1 MTASSITIPFDEAL
15 HFAAHDDQ
23 MHPHGPQADWTET
36 MWFSFNVPERS
47 LAGWLY
53 VQTRPNIGTSAG
65 GAFLYGPGD
74 WAPWELPFYNYFDHQ
89 SMPDPLDLRDVQ
101 FMNGVSCKV
110 LEPGMKYR
118 LGYRFRDSDEFVAD
132 LLFEGLTP
140 PVPHV
145 HGAPPFTGSSHYDQH
160 GHVTG
165 DLWLKGERI
174 PVDCV
179 AVRDRSWGR
188 RPELVGLGARR
199 LSYVF
204 GAVPHVDGQPDD
216 AFLVFCQPPADDQ
229 EAEVETLSSGYLLRD
244 GQLRRLASATRV
256 NTRDA
261 ATGGIQSIV
270 VDITDTDGRT
280 AHIVGEARGRMML
293 AKNSLCINTFLRF
306 DLDGREAFGEDQD
319 VWPVMRFRNRRRA
332 AR

>member
-1 MTASSITIPFDEAL
+1 MTTSPIPITFDHNI
-15 HFAAHDDQ
+15 HFTERDDQ
-23 MHPHGPQADWTET
+23 MHPHGPQKDWTET
-36 MWFSFNVPERS
+36 VWFSFNVPERS

-53 VQTRPNIGTSAG
+53 TQVRPNAGTAAG

-74 WAPWELPFYNYFDHQ
+74 WMPWELPYFAYLDHTAV
-89 SMPDPLDLRDVQ
+89 PDPLDLRAVS
-101 FMNGVSCKV
+101 FMNGVSV
-110 LEPGMKYR
+110 TMLEPGLRYR
-118 LGYRFRDSDEFVAD
+118 LGYRFRDLDEFVAD
-132 LLFEGLTP
+132 LEFQGLTP

-160 GHVTG
+160 GRVTG

-174 PVDCV
+174 PVDCI

-188 RPELVGLGARR
+188 RPELIGPNTNR

-204 GAVPHVDGQPDD
+204 GATGPGE
-216 AFLVFCQPPADDQ
+216 AFLVFCTPAGGDQ
-229 EAEVETLSSGYLLRD
+229 DSETEHLSSGYLLRD
-244 GQLRRLASATRV
+244 GELRRLASATRV

-280 AHIVGEARGRMML
+280 AHITGEARSRMML
-293 AKNSLCINTFLRF
+293 PKAGLCINTFLRF
-306 DLDGREAFGEDQD
+306 DVDGREGFGEDQD
-319 VWPVMRFRNRRRA
+319 VWPLMRFRNRRRA